1 MVEVLRGSQ
10 TTHKVVS
17 VSIVVLSALDLAQVR
32 NLVDVSGGL
41 VLSMAGSGQRGE
53 SREVEVA
60 VDHQA

>member
-1 MVEVLRGSQ
+1 MVEVLGGSQ
-10 TTHKVVS
+10 TTDKVVS
-17 VSIVVLSALDLAQVR
+17 ISIVVLSALDLAQVR

-41 VLSMAGSGQRGE
+41 VLSVAGSGQRRE